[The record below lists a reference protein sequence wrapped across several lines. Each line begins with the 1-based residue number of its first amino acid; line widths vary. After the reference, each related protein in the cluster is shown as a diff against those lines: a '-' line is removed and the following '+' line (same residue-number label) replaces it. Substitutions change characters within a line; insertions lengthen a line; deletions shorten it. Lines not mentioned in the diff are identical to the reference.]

1 MPDLGNKLREKRISL
16 GYSLDDIQEK
26 TKIQKRYLEA
36 IEDSDFARLPGSFYV
51 RAFIRHYAESL
62 NMDADELLNEL
73 DPHRK
78 VADVVHEQPHSY
90 RKEAKEAV
98 SPQPSLSRIRN
109 EKERLNHKYSKI
121 IDLIPKIL
129 LILSILG
136 IVFCIWK
143 FSPFF
148 KENGKENPNQTQQ
161 EDGPQMNVND
171 QLDPAD
177 QLDQN
182 LDDTKDNPE
191 DQSKDNPDDIVPP
204 SENVE
209 ASLTAVK
216 TEENVTTYEL
226 KGANQFQVR
235 VVSNGLS
242 YIDIKDS
249 AGEMVY
255 SGEITEGDE
264 VSYDFSEERSI
275 QLNLGR
281 STDVIVY
288 VNDEE
293 LAYEIP
299 PTEAVHQ
306 KIVINFTPL
315 ES

>member
-1 MPDLGNKLREKRISL
+1 M
-16 GYSLDDIQEK
+16 
-26 TKIQKRYLEA
+26 
-36 IEDSDFARLPGSFYV
+36 
-51 RAFIRHYAESL
+51 
-62 NMDADELLNEL
+62 
-73 DPHRK
+73 
-78 VADVVHEQPHSY
+78 
-90 RKEAKEAV
+90 
-98 SPQPSLSRIRN
+98 
-109 EKERLNHKYSKI
+109 
-121 IDLIPKIL
+121 
-129 LILSILG
+129 
-136 IVFCIWK
+136 
-143 FSPFF
+143 
-148 KENGKENPNQTQQ
+148 
-161 EDGPQMNVND
+161 
-171 QLDPAD
+171 
-177 QLDQN
+177 
-182 LDDTKDNPE
+182 
-191 DQSKDNPDDIVPP
+191 
-204 SENVE
+204 
-209 ASLTAVK
+209 
-216 TEENVTTYEL
+216 TTYEL

-306 KIVINFTPL
+306 KIVINFIPL